1 MGCSKG
7 SLTHR
12 GWVYLDMLWDLGY
25 EVTTVID
32 SSEAVE
38 LYRKARQSEHPF
50 DAVILD
56 LTVPGGMGGREAVQK
71 LLDIDPEVK
80 AIVSSGYSNDS
91 IMSDFRT
98 HGFRGVLAKP
108 YNATELS
115 TVLHRVMAS

>member
-1 MGCSKG
+1 
-7 SLTHR
+7 
-12 GWVYLDMLWDLGY
+12 MLWDLGY

-71 LLDIDPEVK
+71 LLDVDPEVK